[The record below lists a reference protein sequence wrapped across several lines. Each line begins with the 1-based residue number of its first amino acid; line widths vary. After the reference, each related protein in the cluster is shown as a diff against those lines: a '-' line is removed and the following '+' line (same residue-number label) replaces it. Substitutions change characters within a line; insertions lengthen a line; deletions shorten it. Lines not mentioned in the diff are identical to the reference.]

1 MSGVLR
7 LCESEMTDGQDN
19 ERDPLQPD
27 VDQTLVDQAIEE
39 LPYRTA
45 AYERLMQKYQRMIF
59 GVCYRMLN
67 NRADAE
73 DICQDVMVKVFGTL
87 QKFEGRSSF
96 KTWLMKITSNTCLTH
111 ITKNKRRR
119 EIRTEWAEDPAR
131 DGTTM
136 IDTSDHDVSALL
148 STIKPKEREVLTL
161 RYLGDL
167 SLQEIAEVCDI
178 SLSAAK
184 MRLYRA
190 TEALNAQVKKHD

>member
-1 MSGVLR
+1 
-7 LCESEMTDGQDN
+7 
-19 ERDPLQPD
+19 
-27 VDQTLVDQAIEE
+27 
-39 LPYRTA
+39 
-45 AYERLMQKYQRMIF
+45 
-59 GVCYRMLN
+59 
-67 NRADAE
+67 
-73 DICQDVMVKVFGTL
+73 
-87 QKFEGRSSF
+87 
-96 KTWLMKITSNTCLTH
+96 
-111 ITKNKRRR
+111 
-119 EIRTEWAEDPAR
+119 
-131 DGTTM
+131 M

>member
-136 IDTSDHDVSALL
+136 IAYHAPVDLAQAHGLPVDHPSIQMMTGALA
-148 STIKPKEREVLTL
+148 KLT
-161 RYLGDL
+161 G
-167 SLQEIAEVCDI
+167 
-178 SLSAAK
+178 AA
-184 MRLYRA
+184 A
-190 TEALNAQVKKHD
+190 AP